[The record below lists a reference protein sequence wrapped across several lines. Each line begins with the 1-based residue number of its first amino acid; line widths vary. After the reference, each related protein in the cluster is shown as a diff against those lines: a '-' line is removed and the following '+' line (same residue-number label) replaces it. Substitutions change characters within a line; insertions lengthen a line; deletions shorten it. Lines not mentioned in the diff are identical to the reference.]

1 LLKITSLSISLFF
14 NDSFITSNSFVLTQI
29 RLTSSLIFE
38 NKTQILKDRND
49 PVSDLAALEFFFRF
63 EKKIRYK
70 ILNLGIKFKL
80 KSGTGITIILL
91 ERFLNY
97 ITFYLFLTFF
107 VYLRLKI

>member
-1 LLKITSLSISLFF
+1 MLKITSLSISLFF

-63 EKKIRYK
+63 EKNTPALESTHIFL
-70 ILNLGIKFKL
+70 ILKL
-80 KSGTGITIILL
+80 
-91 ERFLNY
+91 
-97 ITFYLFLTFF
+97 
-107 VYLRLKI
+107 V